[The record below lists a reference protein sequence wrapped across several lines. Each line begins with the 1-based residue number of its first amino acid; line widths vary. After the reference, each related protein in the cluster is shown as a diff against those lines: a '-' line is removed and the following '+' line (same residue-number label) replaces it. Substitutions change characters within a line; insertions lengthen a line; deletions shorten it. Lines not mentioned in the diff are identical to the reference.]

1 MRRVHRNLSR
11 AEVESLREELVTL
24 VPRESAD
31 IPSLMRTMRLIARK
45 SQIEYARMCDVA
57 PRVLT
62 DIEAG
67 KGSPTVETLEKL
79 LRPFGYR
86 VGIVSP
92 PDSYGGVPT
101 LAGDPTQRTR

>member
-11 AEVESLREELVTL
+11 DEVESLRKELATL

-31 IPSLMRTMRLIARK
+31 IPRLMRTMRLIARK
-45 SQIEYARMCDVA
+45 SQIEYARMCNVA

-67 KGSPTVETLEKL
+67 KGSPTVETLGKL
-79 LRPFGYR
+79 LKPFGYR
-86 VGIVSP
+86 VGVVSA
-92 PDSYGGVPT
+92 PDSY
-101 LAGDPTQRTR
+101 

>member
-11 AEVESLREELVTL
+11 DEVESLRKELATL

-31 IPSLMRTMRLIARK
+31 IPRLMRTMRLIARK

-79 LRPFGYR
+79 LKPFGYR
-86 VGIVSP
+86 VGVVSA
-92 PDSYGGVPT
+92 PDSYGRV
-101 LAGDPTQRTR
+101 R

>member
-11 AEVESLREELVTL
+11 DEVEALRKTL
-24 VPRESAD
+24 LTQVPQEAAD
-31 IPSLMRTMRLIARK
+31 IPSLMRTMRLIALE
-45 SQIEYARMCDVA
+45 SQAEYAWMCDVA

-92 PDSYGGVPT
+92 PAK
-101 LAGDPTQRTR
+101 L